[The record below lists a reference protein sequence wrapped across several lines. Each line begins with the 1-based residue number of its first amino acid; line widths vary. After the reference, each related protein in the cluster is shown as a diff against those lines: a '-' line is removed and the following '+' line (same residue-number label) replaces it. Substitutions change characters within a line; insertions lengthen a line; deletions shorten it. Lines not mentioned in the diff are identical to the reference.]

1 MYGIRNTQMTK
12 GKNTPPI
19 PSRNI
24 SAKPYNKAH
33 IQALLHSVHAVCS
46 GAFFVP

>member
-1 MYGIRNTQMTK
+1 MHSTHGTRMMK

-19 PSRNI
+19 SSRNI
-24 SAKPYNKAH
+24 SEKPYNKAH
-33 IQALLHSVHAVCS
+33 IQALLHSAYAVCS